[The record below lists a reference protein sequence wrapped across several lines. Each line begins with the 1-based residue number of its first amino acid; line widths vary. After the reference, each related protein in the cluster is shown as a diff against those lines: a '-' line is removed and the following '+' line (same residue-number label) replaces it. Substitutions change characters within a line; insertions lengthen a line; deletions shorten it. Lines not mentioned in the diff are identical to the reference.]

1 MHNLRRVASHSLDVS
16 GLLNPFNFC
25 LNSAKIGSPILLSV
39 LGNSSE
45 SKYFSIFVNFFFS
58 ISYFIPSNLSISR
71 WRESLC
77 YTISA
82 HAAIW
87 EETLSNSFCGV
98 EQLIEVVSKRA
109 ISYKS
114 IDSRD
119 VPKSKDRANFHN
131 KSLPLPNTSTQ
142 NTNAVVRIFNKNYI
156 KTDLI
161 TTIQYFNPFLN
172 YYAKYSA
179 LLHWCACNS

>member
-1 MHNLRRVASHSLDVS
+1 MHNLRRVASHSSEVS
-16 GLLNPFNFC
+16 GLLNPFNFY

-39 LGNSSE
+39 FGNSRE
-45 SKYFSIFVNFFFS
+45 SRYFSIFVNFFFS

-77 YTISA
+77 CTISA
-82 HAAIW
+82 QAAICW
-87 EETLSNSFCGV
+87 ETLSNSFYGV

-109 ISYKS
+109 MSYKS
-114 IDSRD
+114 IDSKD

-131 KSLPLPNTSTQ
+131 LIPLPNTSTQ
-142 NTNAVVRIFNKNYI
+142 NTNAVVRIFIKNYI

-161 TTIQYFNPFLN
+161 TTIQYFNPFRN
-172 YYAKYSA
+172 YFAKKSA
-179 LLHWCACNS
+179 DLHYCACNS